1 MKMGHEKRYLLLRQ
15 ISDGRNIKGQ
25 TFCVD
30 PLEDVDSALHVSGDF

>member
-15 ISDGRNIKGQ
+15 ISDGRKRPD
-25 TFCVD
+25 FLCR